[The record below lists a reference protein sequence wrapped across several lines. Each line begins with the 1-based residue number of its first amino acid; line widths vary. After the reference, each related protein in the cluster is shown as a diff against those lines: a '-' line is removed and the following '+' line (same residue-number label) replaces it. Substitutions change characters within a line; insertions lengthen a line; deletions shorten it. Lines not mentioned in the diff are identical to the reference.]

1 MLTKYDPLLREH
13 VTKVKEAQ
21 DNEACLQAHYLSWRT
36 QNEFIEVRGKQVVD
50 KILSERQHAKYYT
63 ILVDATPD
71 VTHEEQLTFILRYL
85 VDKETGYELVE
96 RFLSFVKCNKKTGED
111 LANEIMK
118 ELANHGIP
126 LNEYRHQGFDNG
138 ANKGVQARISE
149 INAYAL
155 FSNCAAHSL
164 NLCGVNAAESC
175 QDAITCFGA
184 LKQLYNFYLHHRKG
198 GKSSRKKYIV
208 HYTNCRIQG
217 GQQGL
222 ML

>member
-1 MLTKYDPLLREH
+1 MTSKIGDAHNGNFLGIIELFAKRDPLLREH

-21 DNEACLQAHYLSWRT
+21 DDGTCLQAHYLSWRT
-36 QNEFIEVRGKQVVD
+36 QNEFIEDCGKQVVN

-63 ILVDATPD
+63 ILVGATPD

-85 VDKETGYELVE
+85 VDKETGYEIAE
-96 RFLSFVKCNKKTGED
+96 RFLSFVKCNKKTRED
-111 LANEIMK
+111 LANKIMK

-126 LNEYRHQGFDNG
+126 LNECRRQGFDNG
-138 ANKGVQARISE
+138 ANMAGLYKGVPSRSSE

-175 QDAITCFGA
+175 QDAITFFGA
-184 LKQLYNFYLHHRKG
+184 SQQFYKFLS
-198 GKSSRKKYIV
+198 KSPQR
-208 HYTNCRIQG
+208 
-217 GQQGL
+217 
-222 ML
+222 